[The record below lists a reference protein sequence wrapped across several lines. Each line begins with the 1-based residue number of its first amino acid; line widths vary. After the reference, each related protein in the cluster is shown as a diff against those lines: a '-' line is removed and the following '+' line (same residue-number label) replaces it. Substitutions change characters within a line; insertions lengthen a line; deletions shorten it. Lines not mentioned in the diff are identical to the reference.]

1 MPNQSLVASYTSSYL
16 RPSVLSFT
24 LKTPLAPFYDAVRL
38 PKGPSFGMKSSL
50 ISPFI
55 YIAHYDLVKTA
66 AGRAELAA
74 SGIDPE
80 LLRLSVG
87 SEPVDEIIAALAE
100 AF

>member
-1 MPNQSLVASYTSSYL
+1 M
-16 RPSVLSFT
+16 LSFT

-38 PKGPSFGMKSSL
+38 PKGPSFGMRNSL
-50 ISPFI
+50 LSPFF

-80 LLRLSVG
+80 LVRLSIG
-87 SEPVDEIIAALAE
+87 GEPLDEIIAALAE
-100 AF
+100 ALGFAGGKT